1 VIFCAGRR
9 PRAER
14 RLRTETTRSSGAG
27 SACQRDARSSPQR
40 RTTRGATAL
49 LIAHRAACAAQA
61 RQARTSS
68 RRGSCCAASAADR
81 GDRGAA
87 SGPVRPGS
95 PQEGD
100 DRPPAVRHS
109 ARRGGAPEAEAA
121 PVHLA
126 ARVRR
131 GLAARRRDRRA
142 DRMGGAGARGARLR
156 LDRGRLAGD
165 RAVRRPRGAAAVR
178 RLRQLPA
185 PGGGADVGHR
195 GPVGGGRGR
204 GRDPRAAP
212 GSPPTPRP
220 WPSPPGSWPWPPGC
234 CAWGSWPA
242 SSPSRCSRASSSGS
256 P

>member
-1 VIFCAGRR
+1 MIFCAGRR

-14 RLRTETTRSSGAG
+14 RLRTETTRPTGAG

-100 DRPPAVRHS
+100 DQPPAVRHS

-126 ARVRR
+126 ARVRLE
-131 GLAARRRDRRA
+131 LAAGRPGRRA
-142 DRMGGAGARGARLR
+142 DGVGGAGARGPGHASI
-156 LDRGRLAGD
+156 AGVSPVVG
-165 RAVRRPRGAAAVR
+165 AVRRPGGRCLRRRLHRRGAPLR
-178 RLRQLPA
+178 R
-185 PGGGADVGHR
+185 GH
-195 GPVGGGRGR
+195 G
-204 GRDPRAAP
+204 
-212 GSPPTPRP
+212 PRP
-220 WPSPPGSWPWPPGC
+220 
-234 CAWGSWPA
+234 A
-242 SSPSRCSRASSSGS
+242 
-256 P
+256 